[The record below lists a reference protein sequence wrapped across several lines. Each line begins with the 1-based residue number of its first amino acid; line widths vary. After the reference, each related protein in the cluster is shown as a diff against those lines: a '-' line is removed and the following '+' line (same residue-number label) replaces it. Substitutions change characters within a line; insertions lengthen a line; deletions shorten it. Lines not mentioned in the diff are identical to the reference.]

1 MATDETC
8 GVFSRL
14 DGALDPE
21 RVHRF
26 VVGED
31 SQPSAMSP
39 EQAEQELGDPFATLV
54 LLQGK
59 FPQTAAE
66 CLAAIDEATAEG
78 DPLKDQMSFLVGEGS
93 QIAVEE
99 NTTTLGRGL
108 RFIITR
114 GATANG
120 PPDGPDIL
128 LSVFHPDQKDIEL
141 MAWDRRAGGFNYYR
155 TVGDDPAWV
164 FAGNARHALSDPTQG
179 KGPFESHTSGAFLM
193 KELKLP
199 WINWHS
205 PNANIFATAF
215 ADDDD
220 RCEHPWFT
228 DKEPGGALTCELAV
242 AKPGME
248 RWARARFQA
257 LTENGGAIRD
267 PGRIME
273 QLLSTPTVN
282 LFSSRTESRAAAGS
296 SDAFDLPGTFFV
308 DADGFAAVGLDGPP
322 PFAVAGNIYAS
333 SLRTFE
339 AKLTDGEGFVRD
351 GDTHFAFVVPE
362 RAFEDQVVLV
372 EAMRSGLVSRRLAA
386 CLLMT
391 DFPNPVFSARRA
403 RLLAHVPGSAA
414 VSDGQ
419 SSFSQEM
426 ADAILAAAEGSPEE
440 SPEREFAERWNVGE
454 DFDSTFNGLLA
465 DYYAAVT
472 ERLGDQA
479 GFDAYFQL
487 AETRRVQVRKM
498 PIFENPLLFART
510 NVPTAPRSM
519 QGDGSVI

>member
-141 MAWDRRAGGFNYYR
+141 MAWGPAGRRLQLLPDGRRRPRVGLCGKR
-155 TVGDDPAWV
+155 TT
-164 FAGNARHALSDPTQG
+164 RALRSDPGQG
-179 KGPFESHTSGAFLM
+179 
-193 KELKLP
+193 
-199 WINWHS
+199 
-205 PNANIFATAF
+205 
-215 ADDDD
+215 
-220 RCEHPWFT
+220 
-228 DKEPGGALTCELAV
+228 
-242 AKPGME
+242 
-248 RWARARFQA
+248 
-257 LTENGGAIRD
+257 
-267 PGRIME
+267 
-273 QLLSTPTVN
+273 TV
-282 LFSSRTESRAAAGS
+282 
-296 SDAFDLPGTFFV
+296 
-308 DADGFAAVGLDGPP
+308 
-322 PFAVAGNIYAS
+322 
-333 SLRTFE
+333 
-339 AKLTDGEGFVRD
+339 
-351 GDTHFAFVVPE
+351 
-362 RAFEDQVVLV
+362 
-372 EAMRSGLVSRRLAA
+372 
-386 CLLMT
+386 
-391 DFPNPVFSARRA
+391 
-403 RLLAHVPGSAA
+403 
-414 VSDGQ
+414 
-419 SSFSQEM
+419 
-426 ADAILAAAEGSPEE
+426 
-440 SPEREFAERWNVGE
+440 
-454 DFDSTFNGLLA
+454 
-465 DYYAAVT
+465 
-472 ERLGDQA
+472 
-479 GFDAYFQL
+479 
-487 AETRRVQVRKM
+487 
-498 PIFENPLLFART
+498 
-510 NVPTAPRSM
+510 
-519 QGDGSVI
+519 